1 MSERATPEQP
11 TSLPRGT
18 VLRHTVSFIL
28 GWALVI
34 YEVRFRAELR
44 ESVLVFA
51 AVAIGLPGVAVGA
64 PSLVDAVRSRVGIG
78 SPSEPSPPPASSP
91 LPPS

>member
-1 MSERATPEQP
+1 VSERATPEQP

-34 YEVRFRAELR
+34 YEVRFRSELR

-51 AVAIGLPGVAVGA
+51 AVALGLPGVAVGA
-64 PSLVDAVRSRVGIG
+64 PSLVDAFRSRAGTG
-78 SPSEPSPPPASSP
+78 SPSEPPPPSVSSPP
-91 LPPS
+91 